1 MIIEITQI
9 GVNMRII
16 TGSAKGT
23 NLITLDGEATRPTTE
38 KVKEAVFSA
47 LQFELEGRRVLDL
60 FAGSGQM
67 GLEAVSRGAAKA
79 TMLDS
84 SRDAVNVIIENAK
97 KTKLF
102 DKCRI
107 SVSDFAAFLKGAAG
121 REQYDIII
129 LDPPYKE
136 GLIPHAL
143 ELIMKYDILSDY
155 GVVVCESEVLPSGKA
170 RPRKPAER
178 EIAETAVAR
187 SVVFDENAE
196 LEAYYRIRR
205 NAEYGR
211 ARITLLEKNA
221 DE

>member
-1 MIIEITQI
+1 
-9 GVNMRII
+9 MRII

-79 TMLDS
+79 TMLDN
-84 SRDAVNVIIENAK
+84 SRDAVNIMIENAK

-107 SVSDFAAFLKGAAG
+107 SVSDFAAFLNGTAG

-136 GLIPHAL
+136 ALLPRAL
-143 ELIMKYDILSDY
+143 ELIKKNNVLAEQ
-155 GVVVCESEVLPSGKA
+155 GVIVCESEVIPSGKP
-170 RPRKPAER
+170 RPRKPVER
-178 EIAETAVAR
+178 EIAELAVAR
-187 SVVFDENAE
+187 SVVFGGDPE
-196 LEAYYRIRR
+196 LEAYYRVRR

-211 ARITLLEKNA
+211 VRITLLESFPA
-221 DE
+221 RD